1 MRIATMAALGAFL
14 LLGASAAVLLT
25 AAGQESVA
33 GTTGTDTTG
42 PTNSTCIAPGYVTL
56 EMRWARLV
64 GNNTSLLPPW
74 LGLNESA
81 YQEWLSENSVNGTLP
96 QVCHP
101 QGRGHG
107 HGHGFGPM
115 GPPTGVPS
123 AGRCQNQTA

>member
-25 AAGQESVA
+25 AGGQESVA

-64 GNNTSLLPPW
+64 GDNTTLLPPW
-74 LGLNESA
+74 LGPHRA
-81 YQEWLSENSVNGTLP
+81 PAQEGLFRENAHRAPPPRLRP
-96 QVCHP
+96 P
-101 QGRGHG
+101 RG
-107 HGHGFGPM
+107 
-115 GPPTGVPS
+115 
-123 AGRCQNQTA
+123 